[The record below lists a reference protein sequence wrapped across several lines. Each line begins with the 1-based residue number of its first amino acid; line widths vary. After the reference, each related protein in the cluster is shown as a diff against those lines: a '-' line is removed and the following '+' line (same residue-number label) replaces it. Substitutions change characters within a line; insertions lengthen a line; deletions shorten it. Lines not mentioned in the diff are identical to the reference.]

1 MVMNWI
7 GCFPIGDWH
16 ILHKYQKVL
25 MKAYFEASLKFLAMC
40 SGHSAEIIKSISGA
54 TNFN

>member
-25 MKAYFEASLKFLAMC
+25 MKVYFEASLKVLAMC
-40 SGHSAEIIKSISGA
+40 SGHGAEIIKSIGGA